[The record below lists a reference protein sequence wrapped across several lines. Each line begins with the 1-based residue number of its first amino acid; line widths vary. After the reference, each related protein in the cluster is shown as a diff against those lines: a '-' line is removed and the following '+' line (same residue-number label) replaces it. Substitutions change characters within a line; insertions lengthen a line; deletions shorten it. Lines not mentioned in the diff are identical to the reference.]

1 MKLDKYSI
9 ALISLS
15 ATLAHS
21 CLWGVGLAN
30 AQQSTELNAPEA
42 VELPDSQRLDVSVP
56 IQSPIISNPGNYV
69 LGAGDQIAIEVFGY
83 EEFTGARVV
92 LPDGTMPFPFLGSVQ
107 AAGKTVDALSG
118 EITQGLNAYLVNPV
132 VSVSLTALRP
142 VVVDVAGEVY
152 RPGPVQLSSLTTA
165 QTQLDVNA
173 RITAATTTPTLSS
186 ALVSAGGIRRTAD
199 IRSVIVRRRLPNG
212 QAQDISV
219 NLWEAISNGG
229 QGNNIVLRDGDS
241 IFVPKA
247 ISGAEIDPSLIA
259 SSSIAPD
266 NVRVRVI
273 GDGVV
278 RPGEVQVQPNSS
290 VAGAIAAAGGPNSD
304 AALGEVRLV
313 RLSETGQVE
322 DQRVDLSSLVDSNQI
337 QDGDVILV
345 PKKGYLVGLDNF
357 GRALSP
363 VLGPISGILNILDV
377 FNIFD
382 DN

>member
-1 MKLDKYSI
+1 MKLDKFSI

-15 ATLAHS
+15 AILAHS
-21 CLWGVGLAN
+21 CVWGLELVN
-30 AQQSTELNAPEA
+30 AQQSTEFNAPLI
-42 VELPDSQRLDVSVP
+42 ELSTSQT
-56 IQSPIISNPGNYV
+56 PGNYI
-69 LGAGDQIAIEVFGY
+69 LGAGDQVAIEVFGY
-83 EEFTGARVV
+83 EEFTGSRVV
-92 LPDGTMPFPFLGSVQ
+92 LPDGTMPFPFLGSIQ
-107 AAGKTVDALSG
+107 AAGKTVDNLSE

-132 VSVSLTALRP
+132 VNVSLTALRP

-165 QTQLDVNA
+165 ETQLDVNA

-199 IRSVIVRRRLPNG
+199 IRSIIVRRQLPNG
-212 QAQDISV
+212 QMQDLSV
-219 NLWEAISNGG
+219 NLWDAISSGG
-229 QGNNIVLRDGDS
+229 QGNNLVLRDGDS

-247 ISGAEIDPSLIA
+247 QPDAEIDPSLVA

-278 RPGEVQVQPNSS
+278 RPGEVQIQPNSS
-290 VAGAIAAAGGPNSD
+290 VDGAIAAAGGPNSD

-322 DQRVDLSSLVDSNQI
+322 EQRVDLSSLVDDYQV

-345 PKKGYLVGLDNF
+345 PKKGYLVGIDNV

-363 VLGPISGILNILDV
+363 ILGPIGSILNILDI
-377 FNIFD
+377 FNLFGND
-382 DN
+382 

>member
-1 MKLDKYSI
+1 MKLDKRSI
-9 ALISLS
+9 TLISLS
-15 ATLAHS
+15 AALAHN
-21 CLWGVGLAN
+21 CLWGVGVAH
-30 AQQSTELNAPEA
+30 AQQSMEFNAPIIDLQA
-42 VELPDSQRLDVSVP
+42 
-56 IQSPIISNPGNYV
+56 SPAPGNYI
-69 LGAGDQIAIEVFGY
+69 LGAGDQVAIEVFGY
-83 EEFTGARVV
+83 EEFTGSRVV
-92 LPDGTMPFPFLGSVQ
+92 LPDGTMPFPFLGSIR
-107 AAGKTVDALSG
+107 AAGKTVDNLSE

-132 VSVSLTALRP
+132 VSVGLTALRP

-165 QTQLDVNA
+165 ETQLDVNA

-199 IRSVIVRRRLPNG
+199 IRSVMVRRQLPNG
-212 QAQDISV
+212 QVQAISV
-219 NLWEAISNGG
+219 NLWDAIASGG
-229 QGNNIVLRDGDS
+229 QGNNLVLRDGDS

-247 ISGAEIDPSLIA
+247 QPGAEIDPSLVA

-278 RPGEVQVQPNSS
+278 QPGEVQIQPNSS

-322 DQRVDLSSLVDSNQI
+322 EQRVDLSSLVDNYQV

-345 PKKGYLVGLDNF
+345 PKKGYLVGIDTIN
-357 GRALSP
+357 RALTP
-363 VLGPISGILNILDV
+363 ILAPLGGILNILDV
-377 FNIFD
+377 FNLFNND
-382 DN
+382 D